1 MSASKPMQQR
11 VRHQIH
17 IQMAAGYREA
27 GRSAWVRRAAISALA
42 QIAPP
47 HATEFSIRL
56 SDDAELHELNRS
68 YRHIDKP
75 TDVLSFG
82 GEAWRDGVFEGD
94 ASAMDDEPEYIGD
107 IIISMEKCARQ
118 AEKAGHA
125 LQHEL
130 ALLVVHG
137 VLHLLGHDHDTKARK
152 KLMWQ
157 RQHTA
162 LAAMGI
168 VVKVP

>member
-1 MSASKPMQQR
+1 MSASKPIRQR
-11 VRHQIH
+11 ARHLVH
-17 IQMAAGYREA
+17 IQIAADYREA
-27 GRSAWVRRAAISALA
+27 GRSAWVRRAAQSALK

-82 GEAWRDGVFEGD
+82 GESWRDGVFEGESRSD
-94 ASAMDDEPEYIGD
+94 APEYIGD

-118 AEKAGHA
+118 AAKARHP
-125 LQHEL
+125 LHHEL

-157 RQHTA
+157 RQQAA
-162 LAAMGI
+162 LLAMGI
-168 VVKVP
+168 EIKVP